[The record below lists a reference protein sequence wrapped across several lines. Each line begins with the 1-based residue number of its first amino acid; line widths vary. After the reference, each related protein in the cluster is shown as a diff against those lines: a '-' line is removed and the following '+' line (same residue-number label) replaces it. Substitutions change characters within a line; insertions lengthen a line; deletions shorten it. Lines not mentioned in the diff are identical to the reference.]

1 MKRWKRTV
9 NHYTKKNAEGAVI
22 GWIIRID
29 GRDIP
34 VSKEVYQAY
43 AQGNRK
49 ERYMF
54 DERPAITVLSMEK
67 LAEDEVREDYVGVPC
82 TPSCLEII
90 LRQEEELAWEKKKA
104 MLLPALLSLT
114 DEERSLITK
123 LFYDGYTQTELAQE
137 LGVNQA
143 TVSRR
148 RDAILKKLKRA
159 VEKL

>member
-1 MKRWKRTV
+1 MKKWKRNV
-9 NHYTKKNAEGAVI
+9 NHYRKKNADGVVT

-29 GRDIP
+29 GKDIP
-34 VSKEVYQAY
+34 VSQEVYQAY

-54 DERPAITVLSMEK
+54 DERPAITVLSLEK
-67 LAEDEVREDYVGVPC
+67 LVDDEVREDYIGVPC
-82 TPSCLEII
+82 TPSCLEN
-90 LRQEEELAWEKKKA
+90 LLSQEEEKTWEKRKA
-104 MLLPALLSLT
+104 LLLPALLTLT

-123 LFYDGYTQTELAQE
+123 LFYDGYTQTELAKE

-148 RDAILKKLKRA
+148 REATLKKLKRA
-159 VEKL
+159 IEKF

>member
-54 DERPAITVLSMEK
+54 DERPALTVSSE
-67 LAEDEVREDYVGVPC
+67 ARRGRVREDYVGVPC

-148 RDAILKKLKRA
+148 RDATLKKLKRA
-159 VEKL
+159 IGKL

>member
-1 MKRWKRTV
+1 MKKWKRNV
-9 NHYTKKNAEGAVI
+9 NHYMKRDAEGAVV

-29 GRDIP
+29 GKDIP
-34 VSKEVYQAY
+34 VSQEVYHAY

-54 DERPAITVLSMEK
+54 SERPPVTVLSLEK
-67 LAEDEVREDYVGVPC
+67 LVEDEVREDFVGVPYA
-82 TPSCLEII
+82 PSCLEIM
-90 LRQEEELAWEKKKA
+90 LRQEEELSWERKKA

-123 LFYDGYTQTELAQE
+123 LFYDGYTQAELATEL
-137 LGVNQA
+137 GINQG

-159 VEKL
+159 IEKF